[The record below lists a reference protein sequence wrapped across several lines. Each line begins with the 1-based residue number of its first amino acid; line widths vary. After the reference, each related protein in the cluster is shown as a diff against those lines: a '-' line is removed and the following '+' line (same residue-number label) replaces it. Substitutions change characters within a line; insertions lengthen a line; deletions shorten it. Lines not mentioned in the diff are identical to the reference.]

1 MRFREKL
8 AKEPLPIC
16 NRCCGNFVY
25 GKWNRPQV
33 TGDR

>member
-1 MRFREKL
+1 
-8 AKEPLPIC
+8 LPIC

-25 GKWNRPQV
+25 GKWERPQGKV